1 MLQSEQAMGLSQLI
15 GRWMSAPTLQ
25 KAMITAGINI
35 FVNEYADNYI
45 STYGKVCTVPF
56 TVMGCTHIS
65 DSTILKYLIIS
76 ISCCF

>member
-1 MLQSEQAMGLSQLI
+1 MLQSEQAMGLSQLR
-15 GRWMSAPTLQ
+15 GKWMSGPTLQ

-45 STYGKVCTVPF
+45 STYAKVRIVPF
-56 TVMGCTHIS
+56 TVMGCKQMYAS
-65 DSTILKYLIIS
+65 SILKYLIIS